1 MINQFSEKVE
11 NGYGNSHKILIE
23 DLIKNVRN
31 KTFNIKID
39 PKTALETTKLIHG
52 IYNSFENKKW
62 VEMKNNPL
70 SKRLGK

>member
-1 MINQFSEKVE
+1 MGLSHLTLLKEVLLTLIN
-11 NGYGNSHKILIE
+11 
-23 DLIKNVRN
+23 KNEP
-31 KTFNIKID
+31 TIS
-39 PKTALETTKLIHG
+39 AEESLSTTKLIHG